1 MNAMNIARRRVFLMA
16 SACASLF
23 GCDLIQPLPPPV
35 GSQAL
40 FDVVWSKFDQKYSYF
55 VYKDIDWNAIR
66 YQYRP
71 DFAAELTSDAFA
83 AQLATVLAELGD
95 VHVNVEKPDGT
106 PVEVF
111 VKPWTQNYPT
121 TPRNRYTASGYQTF
135 GANVIHHAW
144 IGSAAT
150 RTIGYIRV
158 DTLDTAAFNAITDG
172 QIDALFAAYAGADG
186 LILDIRP
193 NNGGNESIATK
204 FASHFTGVSQ
214 IYGYYQYRNGPGH
227 DDFDALESR
236 TMEPAASNR
245 FTGPA
250 VCLIGPRCLS
260 SAESFALMMRA
271 CPNVTLI
278 GATTRGGSGAPEW
291 FSLTNG
297 VKYSVSRWIA
307 YNADG
312 EEIEDRGVAPD
323 PGHAIAP
330 DVSIDGE
337 HDYVVEAAL
346 TLLGG

>member
-1 MNAMNIARRRVFLMA
+1 MNIRLA
-16 SACASLF
+16 SRSHVLILVICLPLF
-23 GCDLIQPLPPPV
+23 GCDLIRPLPPPV

-40 FDVVWSKFDQKYSYF
+40 FDEVWSKFDQKYSYF

-83 AQLATVLAELGD
+83 VQLATVLAELGD

-121 TPRNRYTASGYQTF
+121 TPRNRYTASGYQTL

-144 IGSAAT
+144 IGSGLT
-150 RTIGYIRV
+150 HTIGYIRV
-158 DTLDTAAFNAITDG
+158 DTLDTASFSGITDG
-172 QIDALFAAYAGADG
+172 QIDALFATYAGGAG

-193 NNGGNESIATK
+193 NNGGNETIAAK
-204 FASHFTGVSQ
+204 FASHFTGDSE
-214 IYGYYQYRNGPGH
+214 IYGYHQYRNGPQH
-227 DDFDALESR
+227 DDFDELESR
-236 TMEPAASNR
+236 TLEPAASNR
-245 FTGPA
+245 FLGPA

-291 FSLTNG
+291 FTLSNG

-307 YNADG
+307 FDADLT
-312 EEIEDRGVAPD
+312 EIEDKGVAPD